1 METKQCRQ
9 CGEIKPVE
17 QFRQYYG
24 GRQGRYTMCRS
35 CERINSRA
43 KYLEKKES
51 LTKLEELELTKLY
64 QLYDAQRACGF
75 RPPRREAGRKT
86 MVVDDLDALIK
97 TYTDRANA
105 VGNAP
110 AELDTEGTP
119 AELLQWL
126 SCELSGDPDYYLDS
140 VYEDLKT
147 KYKPVLRIDPQTM
160 LPVYDETHTMVL
172 EAVLNRFNDY
182 EDTFYNKED

>member
-9 CGEIKPVE
+9 CGEIKPLE

-24 GRQGRYTMCRS
+24 GRQGTYTMCRS
-35 CERINSRA
+35 CEKINSRA

-51 LTKLEELELTKLY
+51 RTQIEDLELRKIY
-64 QLYDAQRACGF
+64 QLYEAQRACGF
-75 RPPRREAGRKT
+75 RPPRREAARQVSN
-86 MVVDDLDALIK
+86 MDDLDNLIK
-97 TYTDRANA
+97 TYTDRANVVA
-105 VGNAP
+105 QAP
-110 AELDTEGTP
+110 ETLDTDSTP

-126 SCELSGDPDYYLDS
+126 SCELTHDPDYYLDEI
-140 VYEDLKT
+140 YESLKA
-147 KYKPVLRIDPQTM
+147 KYKPVLRIDPASL
-160 LPVYDETHTMVL
+160 LPVYDETHAAAL